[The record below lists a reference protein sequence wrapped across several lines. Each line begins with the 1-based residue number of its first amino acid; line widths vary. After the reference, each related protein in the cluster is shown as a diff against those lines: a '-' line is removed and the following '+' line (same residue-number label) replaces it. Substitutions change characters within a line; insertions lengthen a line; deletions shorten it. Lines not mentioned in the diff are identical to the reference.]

1 MKQLNGMILP
11 EVQDIIIYNLIQAK
25 SEATYMSNAQIA
37 DAILLALP
45 ELDAE
50 DVANRILEAINER

>member
-1 MKQLNGMILP
+1 LP